1 MFALYSPVL
10 SDLASIMSICSH
22 IDVVIAHL
30 PNTVLYY
37 QYIGM
42 FLTLMCSFVV
52 RKYRQPMMV
61 AFSFK
66 IYDNDTY
73 GLGCQ
78 RLTFNLLTTVSFAKG
93 N

>member
-1 MFALYSPVL
+1 ML
-10 SDLASIMSICSH
+10 SDRRRE
-22 IDVVIAHL
+22 AHL
-30 PNTVLYY
+30 PNTVLY
-37 QYIGM
+37 QQCIDM
-42 FLTLMCSFVV
+42 FLTPICSFVV
-52 RKYRQPMMV
+52 REYRQPMMV

-78 RLTFNLLTTVSFAKG
+78 GLTFNLLTTVSFAKG